1 MYCATQG
8 GAIQEIYSVGW
19 WNVVQVMF
27 FVGSLAINVKYHLAI
42 DKQENLH
49 SPVFISI
56 MLQPVI
62 TQV

>member
-8 GAIQEIYSVGW
+8 GPYRKFTRVGW

-27 FVGSLAINVKYHLAI
+27 FVGSLAINIKYHLAI
-42 DKQENLH
+42 DEQENLH
-49 SPVFISI
+49 PPVFISI